1 MYIQL
6 TVIVIFIII
15 TYYSYISV
23 IINTFFKNLYNGG
36 IENLILKFLNNS
48 MYSYNKDFVGSSYIL
63 VYPLVDNVDK
73 NRDGKSNTHGGKKD
87 NNKIARRNSDSG
99 GSVNNNPNGNNY
111 NNGIITDGIQGYVA
125 ISNNTIIA
133 NFDNKGFIYSPSR
146 ECRENGLYGYIR
158 LPIPLKDKI
167 PIDEDVKLFDTSK
180 NNNNY
185 DADDAAVTREVVVI
199 KEIPKKYENINILQP
214 ENQCLPSAM
223 HFLIQESLYNPVSVP
238 AYVRL
243 DFDTGVFTVDM
254 ANSLLKAG
262 YLVITN
268 DN

>member
-1 MYIQL
+1 MYILL
-6 TVIVIFIII
+6 TIIIIFIII
-15 TYYSYISV
+15 TYYSYIFV
-23 IINTFFKNLYNGG
+23 IINTFVKNLYNGG

-63 VYPLVDNVDK
+63 VYPLVDNVNK
-73 NRDGKSNTHGGKKD
+73 NQDVKSNAGNRK
-87 NNKIARRNSDSG
+87 NNKYTRNSNTDSIK
-99 GSVNNNPNGNNY
+99 NNPNNN
-111 NNGIITDGIQGYVA
+111 IITDGIQGYVA

-167 PIDEDVKLFDTSK
+167 PIDKDVKFDTSK
-180 NNNNY
+180 NN
-185 DADDAAVTREVVVI
+185 DDIVVTNEVVVI

-223 HFLIQESLYNPVSVP
+223 HFLIQESIYNPIAVP

-243 DFDTGVFTVDM
+243 DFNTGVFTVDM